1 MLALDGT
8 AGLVALLLWLVC
20 LFDAI
25 ATPAEA
31 VRHLPKLLWVLLVA
45 TLPEIGS
52 LLWLALGRPRRHPG
66 PARRRARV
74 SPLPPDDDPEF
85 LRRL

>member
-8 AGLVALLLWLVC
+8 AGLLALLLWLVC

-25 ATPAEA
+25 ATPSAA
-31 VRHLPKLLWVLLVA
+31 VRYLPKLAWVLLVA
-45 TLPEIGS
+45 ILPEIGS
-52 LLWLALGRPRRHPG
+52 LLWLTLGRPRRV
-66 PARRRARV
+66 ARRVPR
-74 SPLPPDDDPEF
+74 SPRTSPPPPDDDPEF